1 MELHTFDVVRLD
13 DGREATI
20 LEFHPNYLIVERT
33 DPTPDGF
40 PSVLDISPAQVT
52 HVLRRASEH
61 LR

>member
-13 DGREATI
+13 DGREATL
-20 LEFHPNYLIVERT
+20 LERHPTYLLVELT
-33 DPTPDGF
+33 TPSLDGF
-40 PSVLDISPAQVT
+40 PAVLDISPAQVT